1 MTATETKGQE
11 LERAA
16 DTLRDI
22 LTKCE
27 HQVYSQLIQ
36 VAPRSGNRLY
46 QFYLVRGMNDV
57 RWISYNVA
65 SLTGYTWDDG
75 REGVKVAG
83 SGFDGGSAVVE
94 SLSFKLYGHGSKL
107 THRKL

>member
-16 DTLRDI
+16 ETLRD
-22 LTKCE
+22 LLAETE
-27 HQVYSQLIQ
+27 HQVYSQLIHT
-36 VAPRSGNRLY
+36 APRSGKRLY
-46 QFYLVRGMNDV
+46 QFYLVVGMNDV

-65 SLTGYTWDDG
+65 RLTGYVWDDES
-75 REGVKVAG
+75 EGVKVRG
-83 SGFDGGSAVVE
+83 SGFDGGGAVVE
-94 SLSFKLYGHGSKL
+94 SLSFKLYGHGDKL